1 MSQPAKKP
9 AADQSHEEEELGKA
23 YDGKL
28 MLRLWPF
35 VRPYRRQV
43 WATILLFVPIFVL
56 ELAPAWVVKVGMDL
70 VLPAATAPAREPA
83 HAPLATAPVV
93 IAGLPTDSIS
103 HGLLGDGLL
112 RLQHRLASPPPGIP
126 VAAWLACIYFSVS
139 VTLGLLSW
147 LHQVIMATTGQYA
160 MFDLRRAVFDH
171 IERLHMSFFDAM
183 PVGRLVTRATNDVE
197 NLGEMFSQ
205 GLVALVTDVIK
216 MLGFAFVLF
225 LVSPKLTAYTFAI
238 VPVMAFAAFVFRW
251 KVREAYRAVRV
262 KIARINTQIQE
273 TVTGM
278 KVVQLFSREARNA
291 ADFDRMNADH
301 RDAWHQSIRYDSL
314 LFSTIEVA
322 TGVTMAVI
330 IGVGT
335 GLAEAGIMYVFIDYM
350 QRFFMPLRDLSAKY
364 SVMQSAMASSER
376 IFQLLD
382 TEPGVRD
389 LAPAIP
395 ATDPAARGRVE
406 FDHVWFRYSISE
418 GSAEGASDGASGGE
432 QEIAS
437 EAGDW
442 ILRDVSF
449 RVEPGEKVAFVGATG
464 AGKTTIIKLLT
475 RLYDVDRGCVRI
487 DGVDVREF
495 PQQELR
501 RRIATVLQDV
511 FLFSGSISR
520 NIALGRH
527 DLDELAIHRAARAVE
542 AHAFIER
549 LPAGY
554 QTEVRERGSNFST
567 GQRQILSFARALAHG
582 APVLVLDEATSAI
595 DSETEAAIQRG
606 IRVLMEGK
614 TAIAIAHRLS
624 TIRDV
629 DRIFVLAGGRIV
641 ESGSHEALLASG
653 GVYARLY
660 RLQAEREEVEIPAA
674 RPA

>member
-1 MSQPAKKP
+1 MSQPTRTPPVRTAP
-9 AADQSHEEEELGKA
+9 TQRGSDPHEEDELGRA

-28 MLRLWPF
+28 LLRLWPY
-35 VRPYRRQV
+35 VRPYRRQIV
-43 WATILLFVPIFVL
+43 ITLLLFLPIFVL
-56 ELAPAWVVKVGMDL
+56 ELAPAWIVKVGMDL
-70 VLPAATAPAREPA
+70 ANPQAQ
-83 HAPLATAPVV
+83 VV
-93 IAGLPTDSIS
+93 IAGLPSDSIS
-103 HGLLGDGLL
+103 SGWLAGSLAG
-112 RLQHRLASPPPGIP
+112 LQHRLATPPSGIP
-126 VAAWLACIYFSVS
+126 IAVWLACVYFVVS
-139 VTLGLLSW
+139 VALGLLSW

-160 MFDLRRAVFDH
+160 MFDLRRTVFDH
-171 IERLHMSFFDAM
+171 IEKLHMSFFDAM

-216 MLGFAFVLF
+216 MLGFAAVLF

-382 TEPGVRD
+382 TAPGVRD
-389 LAPAIP
+389 ETSATP

-406 FDHVWFRYSISE
+406 FDHVWFRYSSSEIS
-418 GSAEGASDGASGGE
+418 ADGASEGDAE
-432 QEIAS
+432 D
-437 EAGDW
+437 GDW

-549 LPAGY
+549 LPSGY

-641 ESGSHEALLASG
+641 EAGSHEALLASD